1 MYEISRVDCNNCYVN
16 FMFSRSD
23 DVDVMI
29 SPEDYSKAIGGLK
42 ELMSSVCDHCH
53 DRCVKVMT
61 ARAKVRLN
69 NKWMDDLQFYILFK
83 SILVRSGQ

>member
-1 MYEISRVDCNNCYVN
+1 MFEISRVDCYYVN

-61 ARAKVRLN
+61 ARAKVRVI
-69 NKWMDDLQFYILFK
+69 NKWLDDLQFYILFK

>member
-1 MYEISRVDCNNCYVN
+1 MLQLNV
-16 FMFSRSD
+16 FSRSD
-23 DVDVMI
+23 EVDVMI

-61 ARAKVRLN
+61 ARAKVGQGHQRQIRSVPL
-69 NKWMDDLQFYILFK
+69 LQGHRRF
-83 SILVRSGQ
+83 